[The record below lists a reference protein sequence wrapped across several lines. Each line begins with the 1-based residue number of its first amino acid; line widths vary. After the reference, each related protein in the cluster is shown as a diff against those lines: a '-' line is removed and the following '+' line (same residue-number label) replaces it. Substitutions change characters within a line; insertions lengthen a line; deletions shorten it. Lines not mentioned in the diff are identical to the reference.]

1 MRSVALLM
9 ETPST
14 QHDKTVNRIAFAIL
28 AATFAWC
35 LIPLTPNSAD
45 EDFWGHVQ
53 YGRDLLR
60 DGLPATGTY
69 NFTAVG
75 YRWINHENLSEVAF
89 ALLVDNFGPT
99 SVLVMKCLLGLL
111 VLGLIAWRSRIRN
124 VGVPFIAI
132 VCVVI
137 SINLSFYW
145 NCRPQLFSFA
155 LFAVMIALVDYAFFG
170 NRAIGNESDRTKSEA
185 RLRLVPLTLT
195 VPLLWVWSN
204 THGGFLA
211 GCASCLALT
220 VASTFD
226 RLRRGTI
233 TKSLAIAAVCIAG
246 SGCLVTLLNPYGWRL
261 HAWLWESLSVP
272 RPEVPEWHPP
282 EWFAAASVKLWAMI
296 SLATLSLVFTRKRR
310 DWGQMLLL
318 CLISW
323 QVTKHQRHI
332 PFLAILIGFWIP
344 VHLQSALQRLVG
356 PQSTPDNERAAMSP
370 QLRKLVIGCT
380 LTVAI
385 SFGITVVKRL
395 GQMRVGR
402 AEYPV
407 SAVQFA
413 ADQQLSGRML
423 VTAKWGQYLLSTL
436 GKPDDSKEGGLL
448 VAFDGRFRTCYPQE
462 IVDMHF
468 DFILGMEDPT
478 RRHRSPM
485 SPPPDPSRVLDYGNP
500 DFVLID
506 RSEKNAVS
514 TMARHNDDWTLL
526 YQDQVAQLW
535 GRSSQVDITGSS
547 NYVEPTERIIGN
559 TEQTGYLSWPAA
571 PNRLATS
578 PKLADSTQGKSKTSF
593 TGN

>member
-1 MRSVALLM
+1 M
-9 ETPST
+9 ETSSIQP
-14 QHDKTVNRIAFAIL
+14 KTTTTNRIALAFL
-28 AATFAWC
+28 AAAFAWC

-60 DGLPATGTY
+60 DGLPETGTY

-75 YRWINHENLSEVAF
+75 YRWINHENLSEVVF
-89 ALLVDNFGPT
+89 AVLVDNFGPT
-99 SVLVMKCLLGLL
+99 SVLVVKCLLGLL
-111 VLGLIAWRSRIRN
+111 VLGLIAWRSRSRN
-124 VGVPFIAI
+124 VHVPFIAI
-132 VCVVI
+132 VCVVM
-137 SINLSFYW
+137 SVNLSFYW

-155 LFAVMIALVDYAFFG
+155 MFAVMIALLDFAFFG
-170 NRAIGNESDRTKSEA
+170 NGVLENEPAAKKNQTI
-185 RLRLVPLTLT
+185 RLMPLIAT
-195 VPLLWVWSN
+195 VPLLCVWAN

-220 VASTFD
+220 VASVLD

-233 TKSLAIAAVCIAG
+233 KKSLAVTAVCIAVC
-246 SGCLVTLLNPYGWRL
+246 GCLITLLNPYGWRL
-261 HAWLWESLSVP
+261 HAWLWESLSAP

-282 EWFAAASVKLWAMI
+282 EWFAATSVKLWAMI
-296 SLATLSLVFTRKRR
+296 GLAASSLVFTQKRR
-310 DWGQMLLL
+310 DLGQLLL
-318 CLISW
+318 LLLIGW

-344 VHLQSALQRLVG
+344 IHFQSALRRFAG
-356 PQSTPDNERAAMSP
+356 SQSTAGTNPITLSP
-370 QLRKLVIGCT
+370 QLRKLAIGCA
-380 LTVAI
+380 LILAV

-407 SAVQFA
+407 TAVQFA

-423 VTAKWGQYLLSTL
+423 VTAKWGQYVLSTL
-436 GKPDDSKEGGLL
+436 GQPTGEGDDGIL

-468 DFILGMEDPT
+468 DFILGMDDPT
-478 RRHRSPM
+478 RRHRSPL
-485 SPPPDPSRVLDYGNP
+485 SPPADPARVLDYGDP

-506 RSEKNAVS
+506 RDESNAVS
-514 TMARHNDDWTLL
+514 TMARHNDRWTLL
-526 YQDQVAQLW
+526 YQDQVAQIW
-535 GRSSQVDITGSS
+535 GRSSRVDITDSS
-547 NYVEPTERIIGN
+547 NYIEPSERIIGN
-559 TEQTGYLSWPAA
+559 TEQTGYVSWPAA
-571 PNRLATS
+571 PNRVVTAL
-578 PKLADSTQGKSKTSF
+578 KLADSTQGKSKTSF